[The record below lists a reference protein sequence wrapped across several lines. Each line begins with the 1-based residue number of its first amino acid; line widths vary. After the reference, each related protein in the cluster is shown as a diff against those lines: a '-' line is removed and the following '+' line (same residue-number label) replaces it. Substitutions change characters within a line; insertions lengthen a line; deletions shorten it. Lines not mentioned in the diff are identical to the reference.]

1 MTDSTS
7 DHDLIL
13 ELRVRMEDLKKS
25 IEDLTNSV
33 TKKVDSHELRL
44 SNLEVT
50 RENFRS
56 QLDGIKSDNKMLKT
70 WFR

>member
-44 SNLEVT
+44 TNLEVT

-56 QLDGIKSDNKMLKT
+56 QLESIK
-70 WFR
+70 